1 MSAEEATEIVQVFLL
16 YHCSTYQLLCDVCQ
30 TKEDLKK
37 LRGPAMLIAD
47 AGTVSD
53 ESECFCLIAGEDGTA
68 EIVDRGQMGAEPE
81 QPVCG
86 TVLFICR
93 PPEEG
98 PANLIFE

>member
-1 MSAEEATEIVQVFLL
+1 
-16 YHCSTYQLLCDVCQ
+16 
-30 TKEDLKK
+30 
-37 LRGPAMLIAD
+37 MLIAD

-68 EIVDRGQMGAEPE
+68 EIVDRGQMRAEPE
-81 QPVCG
+81 RPVCG